1 MDDINTGGHEA
12 NRDSAPL
19 MGCTDMGVSKDISLA
34 KKNYGETRDCLKYRT
49 IWIQTKFEK
58 RAKLDLW
65 WLKFP
70 KKLRK

>member
-49 IWIQTKFEK
+49 I
-58 RAKLDLW
+58 
-65 WLKFP
+65 
-70 KKLRK
+70 